1 MIYHTQN
8 GLAVLADRS
17 EMSGCGRSQ
26 PRDALLLTDQEQ
38 QRRHFGAAVAA
49 GEGLAQGEEE
59 RLARAATTF
68 LAGRG
73 QCLPGRLGPI
83 DRGGDIRRRRPE
95 TTRGG
100 EGTRVS

>member
-68 LAGRG
+68 LEGSG
-73 QCLPGRLGPI
+73 QCLHRRLDIIARIGPL
-83 DRGGDIRRRRPE
+83 RLPPHQ
-95 TTRGG
+95 TTA
-100 EGTRVS
+100 TPP